1 MIMVSGVQVIV
12 IYKMFLCADQTRF
25 ISLRGEEMA
34 GITTKLLYQGC
45 DTFLQTGLKKK
56 DQINEDLLK
65 LINENTDK
73 GLLSVR
79 WEKTATR
86 NVLKYDVTNMTALSE
101 YVRQTMT
108 QDKYF
113 GIISQFQKILEYC
126 ASLGLPMDNF
136 LINDPKNVFY
146 SVEKQKLYVA
156 YLPLLNHTY
165 KCTNTAKFLMKVN
178 KNANFTVSN
187 GAVMQKYNYFLE
199 EYVNNSKNKSGF
211 ISPTQL
217 YKMLHEVLMLPDMNE
232 AEQPQPAAAE
242 KPAVVDDDS
251 DHTILVSR
259 RRVSE
264 CPAFLRDENN
274 REIPIDH
281 FPFTIGRRAGNDL
294 ALTDKGTVS
303 KVHAVISYENG
314 TFYVEDKESANGTFL
329 NSYAEN
335 GERIIKEKLTS
346 GDVIYICDLPFVFNV
361 NDTDSATVIIGDKG
375 ADAKKAPQQKANMK
389 KLAYIINSS
398 SKERIPVFV
407 YPFTC
412 AELSGMIVGRD
423 NTKNRHSIF
432 IENISCQS
440 LSVEGDDVAVGD
452 RISVFSGCNFLY
464 HGIGYTFFEES

>member
-1 MIMVSGVQVIV
+1 
-12 IYKMFLCADQTRF
+12 
-25 ISLRGEEMA
+25 MA
-34 GITTKLLYQGC
+34 GITTKLLNQGC
-45 DTFLQTGLKKK
+45 DAFLQAGLKKK
-56 DQINEDLLK
+56 DQIKEEYLK
-65 LINENTDK
+65 LVNENSEK
-73 GLLSVR
+73 GLLSMK
-79 WEKTATR
+79 WEKNAAR
-86 NVLKYDVTNMTALSE
+86 NVLKYNVTNMTALSE
-101 YVRQTMT
+101 YVKQTMT

-113 GIISQFQKILEYC
+113 GIISQLQKIMEYC
-126 ASLGLPMDNF
+126 VSMGLPVDN
-136 LINDPKNVFY
+136 LLLNDPKNVFY
-146 SVEKQKLYVA
+146 NVERQKLYVA
-156 YLPLLNHTY
+156 YLPLVDNGY
-165 KCTNTAKFLMKVN
+165 KCSNVAKFLMKVN
-178 KNANFTVSN
+178 KNASITVTN
-187 GAVMQKYNYFLE
+187 GSVMQKYSYFLE
-199 EYVNNSKNKSGF
+199 EYGNNPKNKSGF

-217 YKMLHEVLMLPDMNE
+217 YKMLHEVLMVPDIKE
-232 AEQPQPAAAE
+232 EEQPMPAAE
-242 KPAVVDDDS
+242 KASSAADDDS

-259 RRVSE
+259 KRVSE
-264 CPAFLRDENN
+264 CPAFLKDENN

-303 KVHAVISYENG
+303 KVHAVISLENG
-314 TFYVEDKESANGTFL
+314 TFYVEDKDSANGTFL
-329 NSYAEN
+329 NSYSEN

-346 GDVIYICDLPFVFNV
+346 GDVIYICDIPFVFSV

-375 ADAKKAPQQKANMK
+375 AEAKKAPQQKANMK

-440 LSVEGDDVAVGD
+440 LSVEGDEVAVGD

>member
-1 MIMVSGVQVIV
+1 
-12 IYKMFLCADQTRF
+12 
-25 ISLRGEEMA
+25 MA
-34 GITTKLLYQGC
+34 GITTKLLYQSC
-45 DTFLQTGLKKK
+45 DTFLQAGLKKK
-56 DQINEDLLK
+56 DQINEDQLK
-65 LINENTDK
+65 LINENADK

-86 NVLKYDVTNMTALSE
+86 NVLKYNVTNMTALSE
-101 YVRQTMT
+101 YVKQTMT

-113 GIISQFQKILEYC
+113 GIISQFQKILEHC
-126 ASLGLPMDNF
+126 VDIGLPVDNI
-136 LINDPKNVFY
+136 LLSDPKNVFY
-146 SVEKQKLYVA
+146 NVEKQKLYVA
-156 YLPLLNHTY
+156 YLPLVNNGY
-165 KCTNTAKFLMKVN
+165 KCANTAKFLMKVN
-178 KNANFTVSN
+178 KNASFTVTN
-187 GAVMQKYNYFLE
+187 GAVMQKYNYFLD
-199 EYVNNSKNKSGF
+199 EYVNNPKNKSGF

-217 YKMLHEVLMLPDMNE
+217 YKMLHDVLMLPDIKE
-232 AEQPQPAAAE
+232 EEKPQPAVAE
-242 KPAVVDDDS
+242 KAGAAADDDDG

-259 RRVSE
+259 KRVSE
-264 CPAFLRDENN
+264 CPAFLKDENN

-335 GERIIKEKLTS
+335 GERIIKEKISS
-346 GDVIYICDLPFVFNV
+346 GDVIYICDIPFVFNV
-361 NDTDSATVIIGDKG
+361 NDTDSATVLVGDKG
-375 ADAKKAPQQKANMK
+375 TDAKKSSQQKANMK

-440 LSVEGDDVAVGD
+440 LSVEGDEVAVGD